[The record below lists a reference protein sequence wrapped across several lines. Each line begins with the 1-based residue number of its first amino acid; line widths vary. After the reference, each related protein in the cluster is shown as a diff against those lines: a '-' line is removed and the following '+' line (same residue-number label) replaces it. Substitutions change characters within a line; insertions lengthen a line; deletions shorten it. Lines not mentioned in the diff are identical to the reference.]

1 MLCGKGGVEES
12 MMTVVQCWDDGVTTD
27 VRLVDILRRHG
38 AKAAF
43 NLNDGLHVKHRSVSF
58 VYEGTEVRRLGR
70 EERRDVYDGF
80 TIANHS
86 LTHPRLD
93 QMPVEAARREIV
105 EGRERLQQFFGQPV
119 PGFAY
124 PFGSYGEAVVTLVR
138 EAGHVYGRTDRDAD
152 GPFPPETPLLFHP
165 NCHFLAPDLWSRY
178 ENARE
183 SGVFYFWGHS
193 YEMTT
198 EAMWNAFETMIGRIG
213 ADPDSRWGDLADL
226 FAGGNP

>member
-1 MLCGKGGVEES
+1 

-38 AKAAF
+38 AKATF
-43 NLNDGLHVKHRSVSF
+43 NLSDGLYAQHRSLSF
-58 VYEGTEVRRLGR
+58 VYQGVEVRRLGR
-70 EERRDVYDGF
+70 DERRAVYDGF

-93 QMPVEAARREIV
+93 QMPVDAARREIT

-124 PFGSYGEAVVTLVR
+124 PFGSYNDAVVTLVR
-138 EAGHVYGRTDRDAD
+138 EAGHVYGRTDREA
-152 GPFPPETPLLFHP
+152 GGTFPPENPMLFHP
-165 NCHFLAPDLWSRY
+165 NCHFLALDLWSRY

-198 EAMWNAFETMIGRIG
+198 EAMWNAFEEMIRRIG
-213 ADPDSRWGDLADL
+213 ADPDARWSDPADL